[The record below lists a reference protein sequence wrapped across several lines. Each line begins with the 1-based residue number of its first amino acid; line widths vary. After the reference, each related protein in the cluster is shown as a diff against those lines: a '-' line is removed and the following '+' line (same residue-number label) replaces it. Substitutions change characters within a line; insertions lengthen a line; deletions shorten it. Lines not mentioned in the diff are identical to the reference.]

1 MIQTQKL
8 QISLKFDRTNMYHI
22 NSYKTDNCL
31 VISNTLKKV
40 PFVTHSLI
48 SNVPQILTKG
58 VTALVSIWGTTK
70 RIKMYWTFLQ
80 LRCNMLGRKSAD
92 PFYDF

>member
-40 PFVTHSLI
+40 LFVTDSLI

-58 VTALVSIWGTTK
+58 VYIPL
-70 RIKMYWTFLQ
+70 YL
-80 LRCNMLGRKSAD
+80 
-92 PFYDF
+92 